1 MAPHVEKLIAEI
13 RALPRE
19 DQETIV
25 KVLTE
30 SHPDAVAA
38 PLSEEQAAD
47 LAYQKQLLAAGLIS
61 EIRLR
66 QRDQEAFD
74 RYTPISITGE
84 PLSETIIRER
94 R

>member
-19 DQETIV
+19 DRETIV
-25 KVLTE
+25 KALSE
-30 SHPDAVAA
+30 RPQDAVDSS
-38 PLSEEQAAD
+38 LSEEQAAD
-47 LAYQKQLLAAGLIS
+47 LAYQKQLLEAGLIR

-66 QRDQEAFD
+66 RRDQKAFD
-74 RYTPISITGE
+74 EYTPVEITGE